1 MAEWIGA
8 SAAKAH
14 PSGLL
19 ARASLSG
26 ERFLVERRGKP
37 LAAPVGAEDLKRLER
52 GDSVEAGTRARG
64 R

>member
-8 SAAKAH
+8 SAAKAY
-14 PSGLL
+14 PSELL
-19 ARASLSG
+19 ARDGFSG
-26 ERFLVERRGKP
+26 ERFLVERRVKP
-37 LAAPVGAEDLKRLER
+37 LAAPVGTEDLKRLER